1 MVFYIFT
8 FIVFIAE
15 LIIGTTLLLYLVKLS
30 KELKKYNSLV
40 EAVKP
45 NLKDLLKTVRQISE
59 QMLKFAPLLKEQL
72 KSAFMNIVVG
82 QVKNTL
88 GAATFWLVKREVEK
102 HAG

>member
-30 KELKKYNSLV
+30 KELRKYNSLV
-40 EAVKP
+40 EAIKP

-59 QMLKFAPLLKEQL
+59 QMLKFAPLITEQI
-72 KSAFMNIVVG
+72 KSAFMSIVIG
-82 QVKNTL
+82 QLKNAL